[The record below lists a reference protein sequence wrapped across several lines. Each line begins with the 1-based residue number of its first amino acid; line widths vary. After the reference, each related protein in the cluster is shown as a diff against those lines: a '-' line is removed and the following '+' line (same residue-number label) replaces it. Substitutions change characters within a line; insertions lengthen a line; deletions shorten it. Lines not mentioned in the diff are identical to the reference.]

1 MTSAQLLALIRR
13 KTNTTTTTY
22 PDADVLIDV
31 NLAIEDLAGDIQKAR
46 EHIWEITALDDL
58 VADQRLYAFPADIL
72 NRMTDLELMFVAG
85 NDYVQAKPSARRH
98 YNDVLQESVII
109 NNFNND
115 DPQYFIRRK
124 AIYILS
130 GAIIAVTDGI
140 KLVYNAFPAVL
151 VNLTGSDDLSVDP
164 STTTHGFP
172 REFHPLLA
180 TKVSMGYKSR
190 NNLKLNQEEADF
202 YNDLERKLDAFSCV
216 DSSKVVRIGL
226 PVSDSDFGY
235 NY

>member
-1 MTSAQLLALIRR
+1 MTGAQLLALIRR

-31 NLAIEDLAGDIQKAR
+31 NLTIEDLAGDIQKVR

-58 VADQRLYAFPADIL
+58 VADQRLYAFPSDIL
-72 NRMTDLELMFVAG
+72 NRMTDLELMFAAG

-98 YNDVLQESVII
+98 YNDVLQESVIV
-109 NNFNND
+109 NNFDND
-115 DPQYFIRRK
+115 DPQYFVRK
-124 AIYILS
+124 KEIYILS

-140 KLVYNAFPAVL
+140 KLVYSSFPATL
-151 VNLTGSDDLSVDP
+151 ANLTGIVDLSIDP
-164 STTTHGFP
+164 SAVTHGFP

-190 NNLKLNQEEADF
+190 NSLKLSQEEADF
-202 YNDLERKLDAFSCV
+202 YNDLEKKLDAFSCS
-216 DSSKVVRIGL
+216 DTGKVVRIGV
-226 PVSDSDFGY
+226 PVSDNDNGY
-235 NY
+235 NL